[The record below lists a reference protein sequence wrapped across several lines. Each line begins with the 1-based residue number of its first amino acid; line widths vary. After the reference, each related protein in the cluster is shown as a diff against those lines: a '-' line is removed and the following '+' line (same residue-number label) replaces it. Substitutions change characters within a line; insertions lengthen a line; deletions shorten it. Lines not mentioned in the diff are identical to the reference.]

1 MTVPRFHVPEAAP
14 GARVRLPEHS
24 AHHAREVLRLRSGAA
39 VRAFDGDG
47 REYEATLDRV
57 SRQGVELRL
66 GAAVAPRS
74 ESPLRLVLAL
84 SPLKGDRMELVIQKA
99 TELGVS
105 EVWPVVTAR
114 TDAAARPA
122 LHGSRTERWEKV
134 ASGAAEQCGR
144 AVVPR
149 VLPTLTFDGLLAEP
163 FEGERLVL
171 LETPGPRPL
180 AAIPEP
186 GRAVL
191 VLVGP
196 AGGWEPNE
204 VGRLE
209 AAGFHAVGLG
219 PRVLRSETA
228 AVAAVVMAQTLW
240 GDLG

>member
-1 MTVPRFHVPEAAP
+1 MLAQERPRIPALARPVFRPPPREQLTE
-14 GARVRLPEHS
+14 GALWKILGKRLDLDQSVKTS
-24 AHHAREVLRLRSGAA
+24 ARHQAE
-39 VRAFDGDG
+39 
-47 REYEATLDRV
+47 
-57 SRQGVELRL
+57 QRL
-66 GAAVAPRS
+66 GLRFGENHAGRMSLTKLLETLEHDQLLIEVEWLGAVLEPH
-74 ESPLRLVLAL
+74 RL
-84 SPLKGDRMELVIQKA
+84 
-99 TELGVS
+99 
-105 EVWPVVTAR
+105 
-114 TDAAARPA
+114 
-122 LHGSRTERWEKV
+122 EK
-134 ASGAAEQCGR
+134 E
-144 AVVPR
+144 
-149 VLPTLTFDGLLAEP
+149 LLAEP